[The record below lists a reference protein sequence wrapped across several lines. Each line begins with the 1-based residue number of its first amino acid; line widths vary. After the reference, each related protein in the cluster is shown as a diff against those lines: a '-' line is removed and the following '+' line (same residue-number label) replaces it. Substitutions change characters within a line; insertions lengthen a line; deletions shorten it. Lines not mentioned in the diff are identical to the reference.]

1 MTWLALLAAGGF
13 EVIGVLNVKRLGD
26 KQKDALL
33 YMILFFGLS
42 FLLLSYAMTEI
53 PMGMAYAIWTGIG
66 TIGSAILGMVFF
78 NEAKDWKRLLCIAII
93 LFSAVGLK
101 LVA

>member
-1 MTWLALLAAGGF
+1 MSWLALIMAGGF
-13 EVIGVLNVKRLGD
+13 EVVGVLNVKRLGE
-26 KQKDALL
+26 KHKSALY

-42 FLLLSYAMTEI
+42 FLLLTYAMKEI

-66 TIGSAILGMVFF
+66 TVGSAIMGMWLFG
-78 NEAKDWKRLLCIAII
+78 EPREWRRLLCIAVI
-93 LFSAVGLK
+93 LISAVGLK

>member
-1 MTWLALLAAGGF
+1 MFWLALIAAGFF
-13 EVIGVLNVKRLGD
+13 EVMGVLNVKRMAD
-26 KQKDALL
+26 KQRYALG

-42 FLLLSYAMTEI
+42 FLMLSFAMREI

-66 TIGSAILGMVFF
+66 TVGSAIMGMYLFG
-78 NEAKDWKRLLCIAII
+78 EPRDWKRLSCIAVI
-93 LFSAVGLK
+93 LASAIGLK

>member
-1 MTWLALLAAGGF
+1 MTWLALIAAGGF
-13 EVIGVLNVKRLGD
+13 EVVGVLNVKRLGE
-26 KQKDALL
+26 KQKNALY
-33 YMILFFGLS
+33 YMIFCFGLS

-66 TIGSAILGMVFF
+66 TIGSALLGMLLFS
-78 NEAKDWKRLLCIAII
+78 EPRDWKRLACIGVI